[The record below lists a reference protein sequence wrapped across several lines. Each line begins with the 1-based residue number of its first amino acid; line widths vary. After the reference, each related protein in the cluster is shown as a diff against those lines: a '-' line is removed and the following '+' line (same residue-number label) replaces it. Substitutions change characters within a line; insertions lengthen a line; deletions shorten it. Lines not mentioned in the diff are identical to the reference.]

1 MAAEAHDLIPEIRRG
16 KIYRDVYEKRSPDR
30 PALGEAFLERARAV
44 DGVLDFGGSGAR
56 SRAFRDGV
64 FLLEIPAEIDVS
76 AGDAFACQFYE
87 GPVAAP
93 YGRFRDL
100 GSDHFGDPLLGFH
113 QRINQIEQFLLERRF
128 WAGVYPPEITDLGES
143 LTRLSRQVLRSVLS
157 AVGIPE
163 RDWRRATGG
172 CSQCAGSYHLTF
184 NHYRPAHEDIG
195 LSSHKDDGFLTILR
209 TTAPGLEVSREDHWE
224 TVPAEP
230 DCFIVNFGLSMEIL
244 TAGSRM
250 PVAAIMHRVARQ
262 QDDRSSFGHFSSSG
276 CLPGE
281 DEGIYRYVHSGGLE
295 RVCGSRELID
305 ENDYEIY
312 AGTDAPDRPHTP
324 DSSGSPHSSGAP
336 ESPGAPDSPHAPDSP
351 GGSGTPDA
359 PGRAE
364 GRPIAKDVRR

>member
-1 MAAEAHDLIPEIRRG
+1 MNAEARGLVPEIRRG
-16 KIYRDVYEKRSPDR
+16 KIYKDVYAKRSPGR
-30 PALGEAFLERARAV
+30 PALGEARLERARAV
-44 DGVLDFGGSGAR
+44 GGVLEFDGSGAR
-56 SRAFRDGV
+56 DRAFGDGV
-64 FLLEIPAEIDVS
+64 FLLEIPSGLDVS
-76 AGDAFACQFYE
+76 AGDAFARQFYE
-87 GPVAAP
+87 GPAKAP
-93 YGRFRDL
+93 YGRFRDIS
-100 GSDHFGDPLLGFH
+100 SDRFGDPLLGFH

-128 WAGVYPPEITDLGES
+128 WATAYPPEIAALGES
-143 LTRLSRQVLRSVLS
+143 LTRLSREVLCSVLS

-163 RDWRRATGG
+163 QDRRRATGG
-172 CSQCAGSYHLTF
+172 CSECAGSYHLTF
-184 NHYRPAHEDIG
+184 NHYRPAQADIG

-224 TVPAEP
+224 TVPADP

-281 DEGIYRYVHSGGLE
+281 DEGIYRYATGSGLE

-312 AGTDAPDRPHTP
+312 AGTDAPDGP
-324 DSSGSPHSSGAP
+324 DTATVPGSSDEHPTVKGA
-336 ESPGAPDSPHAPDSP
+336 
-351 GGSGTPDA
+351 
-359 PGRAE
+359 GR
-364 GRPIAKDVRR
+364 

>member
-1 MAAEAHDLIPEIRRG
+1 MTAEARDLVPEIRRG
-16 KIYRDVYEKRSPDR
+16 RIYQGVYEKRSPDC
-30 PALGEAFLERARAV
+30 PALGEARLERARAV
-44 DGVLDFGGSGAR
+44 GGVLDFGGSGAR

-64 FLLEIPAEIDVS
+64 FLLEIPGELDVS
-76 AGDAFACQFYE
+76 AGDTFARQFFE
-87 GPVAAP
+87 GSAAAP
-93 YGRFRDL
+93 YGRFRDI

-128 WAGVYPPEITDLGES
+128 WSATYPAEITALGES
-143 LTRLSRQVLRSVLS
+143 LTRLSRQVLCSVLS

-163 RDWRRATGG
+163 GDWRRATGG

-184 NHYRPAHEDIG
+184 NHYRPARADIG

-224 TVPAEP
+224 TVPADP

-250 PVAAIMHRVARQ
+250 PVAAIMHSVARQ

-281 DEGIYRYVHSGGLE
+281 DKGIYRYLHGSGLE

-312 AGTDAPDRPHTP
+312 AGTDAPE
-324 DSSGSPHSSGAP
+324 GSETTKPP
-336 ESPGAPDSPHAPDSP
+336 
-351 GGSGTPDA
+351 
-359 PGRAE
+359 R
-364 GRPIAKDVRR
+364 